1 MIHLPDLVNG
11 MAQTL
16 AQIPDLMAQLAL
28 DQPIRAYIDMNPVAN
43 SVEKATY
50 QLEPGQLLV
59 IWTGTRLERG
69 TMSKWSHVVEI
80 LLRAL
85 PDQSILDLIDSIL
98 AGVPYPGDG
107 MVWRNCPL
115 LAGLLPT
122 EVIAIGRRTDTEGVD
137 YGVIETE
144 TAETGD
150 WPNP

>member
-1 MIHLPDLVNG
+1 MIRLPDLVNA
-11 MAQTL
+11 MAAML
-16 AQIPDLMAQLAL
+16 SSIPDLMAQLAT
-28 DQPIRAYIDMNPVAN
+28 DQPVQAYIDLNPVAN
-43 SVEKATY
+43 SVDKAIY

-59 IWTGTRLERG
+59 AWTGTRLERG
-69 TMSKWSHVVEI
+69 TMSKWAHVVEI
-80 LLRAL
+80 VVRAL
-85 PDQSILDLIDSIL
+85 PDASILDLIDSIL

-122 EVIAIGRRTDTEGVD
+122 EVLAIGRRTDAEGVD

-144 TAETGD
+144 TLETGD